1 MCRMIIRARRVLLMF
16 IRFVYLN
23 QHALSGF
30 QFWILDPILFLIVS
44 ELDCFLLL
52 LSSCIESKFLSN
64 YLQEE
69 YVQKTNPAAAPLS
82 FSDEQKKEVD
92 IHDVVFVVV
101 GTIIIS
107 P

>member
-1 MCRMIIRARRVLLMF
+1 MF

-82 FSDEQKKEVD
+82 FSDEQKEVD

>member
-1 MCRMIIRARRVLLMF
+1 
-16 IRFVYLN
+16 
-23 QHALSGF
+23 
-30 QFWILDPILFLIVS
+30 
-44 ELDCFLLL
+44 

-82 FSDEQKKEVD
+82 FSDEQKEVD